1 MATHNR
7 NSIVYGSSKKQF
19 ARAPSNSIMMARI
32 APLPSPFRSYRW
44 LWIYQEGGC
53 AATITHLY
61 KETSSWLAMQ
71 TRKIAHNKFGDDS
84 RRCRKTSCNEGHI
97 MNMLPFTQCIFDHN
111 RKFQRETV
119 QVSRFIRSVA
129 IQLQLKR
136 PQGFRRVNELCE
148 TSLLMR

>member
-1 MATHNR
+1 MGLTKPIIQHPCIQQVTINSYCSSYRVATHNR

-19 ARAPSNSIMMARI
+19 ARAPSNSIKMARI

-84 RRCRKTSCNEGHI
+84 RRCRKTSCNDGQI
-97 MNMLPFTQCIFDHN
+97 MNIPPLPNAFSTTTGN
-111 RKFQRETV
+111 SNEK
-119 QVSRFIRSVA
+119 RSKWA
-129 IQLQLKR
+129 D
-136 PQGFRRVNELCE
+136 
-148 TSLLMR
+148 SLGA